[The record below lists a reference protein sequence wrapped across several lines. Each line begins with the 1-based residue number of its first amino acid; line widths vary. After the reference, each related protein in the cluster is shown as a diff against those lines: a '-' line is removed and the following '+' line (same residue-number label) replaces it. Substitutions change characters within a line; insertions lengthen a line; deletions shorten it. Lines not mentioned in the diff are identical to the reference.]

1 MLIDLIQL
9 LKVIYFIA
17 LKAEVA
23 TLDINKLVNVP
34 TSLNSLNTKVDNLN
48 VGKSK
53 TVPIDLKKLS
63 DEVSKK
69 VVKNVKFIKLNT
81 KENNLEKNLP
91 GVNYFNSHKSMQ
103 HR

>member
-34 TSLNSLNTKVDNLN
+34 TSLNSLNTKVDDLN